1 MLATRGRGCFVGGR
15 SLVAVSAWRAAGAL
29 WMSSTADKMSG
40 LRQRLSSRMNSRP
53 QIDRIISNA
62 PAKVARNA
70 GDTRARILA
79 AARVRFALD
88 AYENVGTRD
97 IAADAGVDA
106 ALVNRYFGGK
116 EKLFDEAIVDAF
128 AIKGRFDG
136 MDMSQFGEV
145 ITTLVLEGSEER
157 RATKFDA
164 LGILL
169 RSSGSPA
176 THERVS
182 ARFHADFVLPLARLL
197 RGRDAELR
205 AALIASYL
213 IGLATMKHALA
224 SPLLGSATQRKAV
237 ATVSVAIQA
246 CVNGEARA

>member
-1 MLATRGRGCFVGGR
+1 MPALRMPTRQKIER
-15 SLVAVSAWRAAGAL
+15 LVPAAPTPA
-29 WMSSTADKMSG
+29 
-40 LRQRLSSRMNSRP
+40 RP
-53 QIDRIISNA
+53 
-62 PAKVARNA
+62 ARNA

-79 AARVRFALD
+79 AARVRFSID

-116 EKLFDEAIVDAF
+116 EKLFDEAIHDAF
-128 AIKGRFDG
+128 AIKDHFDG
-136 MDMSQFGEV
+136 MDMSRFGEV
-145 ITTLVLEGSEER
+145 ITTLVIDGNEER
-157 RATKFDA
+157 RAARFDA

-176 THERVS
+176 TQERVS
-182 ARFHADFVLPLARLL
+182 ARFHAEFVLPLAHLL

-213 IGLATMKHALA
+213 IGLATMKHALG
-224 SPLLGSATQRKAV
+224 SPLLVAGTQRKAV
-237 ATVSVAIQA
+237 AAVGAAIQA
-246 CVNGEARA
+246 CVDGTAAQEPGVL

>member
-1 MLATRGRGCFVGGR
+1 MTSRQKIER
-15 SLVAVSAWRAAGAL
+15 LVPKPPEAAGMPA
-29 WMSSTADKMSG
+29 
-40 LRQRLSSRMNSRP
+40 RP
-53 QIDRIISNA
+53 S
-62 PAKVARNA
+62 RNA

-79 AARVRFALD
+79 AARVRFSMD

-128 AIKGRFDG
+128 AIKEHFDG
-136 MDMSQFGEV
+136 LDMSLFGEI
-145 ITTLVLEGSEER
+145 ITTLVMDGSEER
-157 RATKFDA
+157 REEKFDA

-169 RSSGSPA
+169 RASGSPA
-176 THERVS
+176 TQERVS
-182 ARFHADFVLPLARLL
+182 ARFHAEFVLPLARLL

-224 SPLLGSATQRKAV
+224 SPLLGASARRKAV
-237 ATVSVAIQA
+237 ATVGAAIQA
-246 CVNGEARA
+246 CVDGGS

>member
-1 MLATRGRGCFVGGR
+1 MPAAKKT
-15 SLVAVSAWRAAGAL
+15 AQSAASPAA
-29 WMSSTADKMSG
+29 
-40 LRQRLSSRMNSRP
+40 RP
-53 QIDRIISNA
+53 
-62 PAKVARNA
+62 ARNA

-79 AARVRFALD
+79 AARVRFSRE

-106 ALVNRYFGGK
+106 ALVNRYFGSK
-116 EKLFDEAIVDAF
+116 EKLFDEAIEDAF
-128 AIKGRFDG
+128 AIKDHFDAL
-136 MDMSQFGEV
+136 DMSRFGETITAMV
-145 ITTLVLEGSEER
+145 IDGSAER
-157 RATKFDA
+157 RAAGFDA

-182 ARFHADFVLPLARLL
+182 ERFHADFVLPLARLL

-205 AALIASYL
+205 AALIASHL

-224 SPLLGSATQRKAV
+224 SPLLAADAARRKTIA
-237 ATVSVAIQA
+237 SVGEAIQG
-246 CVNGEARA
+246 CVNG

>member
-1 MLATRGRGCFVGGR
+1 MPATPKNRT
-15 SLVAVSAWRAAGAL
+15 AAP
-29 WMSSTADKMSG
+29 SSESPA
-40 LRQRLSSRMNSRP
+40 
-53 QIDRIISNA
+53 A
-62 PAKVARNA
+62 PTKPTRNA

-79 AARVRFALD
+79 AARVRFAAD

-128 AIKGRFDG
+128 AIKDRFEG
-136 MDMSQFGEV
+136 VDMGSFGEL
-145 ITTLVLEGSEER
+145 ITTLVLEGNEAR
-157 RATKFDA
+157 RAAKFDA

-169 RSSGSPA
+169 RASGSPA
-176 THERVS
+176 TQERVS

-213 IGLATMKHALA
+213 VGLATMKRALA
-224 SPLLGSATQRKAV
+224 SPLLGPATQRKTVAAV
-237 ATVSVAIQA
+237 GAAIQA
-246 CVNGEARA
+246 CVDG

>member
-1 MLATRGRGCFVGGR
+1 MTSRQKIQRTAST
-15 SLVAVSAWRAAGAL
+15 
-29 WMSSTADKMSG
+29 SSTPTAA
-40 LRQRLSSRMNSRP
+40 L
-53 QIDRIISNA
+53 
-62 PAKVARNA
+62 AKPARNA

-79 AARVRFALD
+79 AARVRFSMD

-128 AIKGRFDG
+128 AIKDHFDRI
-136 MDMSQFGEV
+136 DMRAFGEI
-145 ITTLVLEGSEER
+145 ITTLVIEGSQER
-157 RATKFDA
+157 REARFDA

-169 RSSGSPA
+169 RASGSPA
-176 THERVS
+176 TQARVS
-182 ARFHADFVLPLARLL
+182 ERFHADFVLPLARLL

-213 IGLATMKHALA
+213 IGLATMKHALS
-224 SPLLGSATQRKAV
+224 SPLLGSATQRLAV

-246 CVNGEARA
+246 CVNGA

>member
-1 MLATRGRGCFVGGR
+1 MFPLH
-15 SLVAVSAWRAAGAL
+15 
-29 WMSSTADKMSG
+29 
-40 LRQRLSSRMNSRP
+40 P
-53 QIDRIISNA
+53 A
-62 PAKVARNA
+62 PA
-70 GDTRARILA
+70 ARI
-79 AARVRFALD
+79 RFAQE

-128 AIKGRFDG
+128 AIKDHFAGI
-136 MDMSQFGEV
+136 DMSMFGEV
-145 ITTLVLEGSEER
+145 ITTLVIEGSQER
-157 RATKFDA
+157 REARFDA

-169 RSSGSPA
+169 RASGSPA
-176 THERVS
+176 TQERVS

-213 IGLATMKHALA
+213 IGLATMKHALR
-224 SPLLGSATQRKAV
+224 SPLLGEAARRKTV
-237 ATVSVAIQA
+237 ATIGAAIQA
-246 CVNGEARA
+246 CVDG

>member
-1 MLATRGRGCFVGGR
+1 MT
-15 SLVAVSAWRAAGAL
+15 S
-29 WMSSTADKMSG
+29 
-40 LRQRLSSRMNSRP
+40 RQK
-53 QIDRIISNA
+53 IDRLVPKLPKA
-62 PAKVARNA
+62 EGVPARPSRNA

-79 AARVRFALD
+79 AARVRFSMD

-128 AIKGRFDG
+128 AIKEHFDG
-136 MDMSQFGEV
+136 LDMSLFGEI
-145 ITTLVLEGSEER
+145 ITTLVMDGSEER
-157 RATKFDA
+157 REEKFDA

-169 RSSGSPA
+169 RASGSPA
-176 THERVS
+176 TQERVS
-182 ARFHADFVLPLARLL
+182 ARFHAEFVLPLARLL

-224 SPLLGSATQRKAV
+224 SPLLGASARRKAV
-237 ATVSVAIQA
+237 ATVGAAIQA
-246 CVNGEARA
+246 CVDG

>member
-1 MLATRGRGCFVGGR
+1 MPARQKIQQDDAEPSAATNPP
-15 SLVAVSAWRAAGAL
+15 
-29 WMSSTADKMSG
+29 
-40 LRQRLSSRMNSRP
+40 SRR
-53 QIDRIISNA
+53 
-62 PAKVARNA
+62 ARNA

-79 AARVRFALD
+79 AARMRFSLD

-128 AIKGRFDG
+128 AIKDRFDG
-136 MDMSQFGEV
+136 IDMGQFGEL
-145 ITTLVLEGSEER
+145 ITTLVMEGNPER
-157 RATKFDA
+157 REARFDA

-169 RSSGSPA
+169 RASGSPA
-176 THERVS
+176 TQERVS

-213 IGLATMKHALA
+213 IGLATMKHALG
-224 SPLLGSATQRKAV
+224 SPLLGAATQRKAV
-237 ATVSVAIQA
+237 ATVSAAIQS
-246 CVNGEARA
+246 CVDG

>member
-1 MLATRGRGCFVGGR
+1 MPDRQKILQDD
-15 SLVAVSAWRAAGAL
+15 SD
-29 WMSSTADKMSG
+29 SS
-40 LRQRLSSRMNSRP
+40 
-53 QIDRIISNA
+53 A
-62 PAKVARNA
+62 PARPARNA

-128 AIKGRFDG
+128 AIKDHFDG
-136 MDMSQFGEV
+136 IDMSQFGEL
-145 ITTLVLEGSEER
+145 ITTLVLEGSQER
-157 RATKFDA
+157 REARFDA

-169 RSSGSPA
+169 RASGSPA
-176 THERVS
+176 TQERVS

-213 IGLATMKHALA
+213 IGLATMKRALA
-224 SPLLGSATQRKAV
+224 SPLLGPSTQRKAV
-237 ATVSVAIQA
+237 AAVGAAIQA
-246 CVNGEARA
+246 CVDGWPQATTCPGPSGPRAAAA

>member
-1 MLATRGRGCFVGGR
+1 MPSRQKIPQ
-15 SLVAVSAWRAAGAL
+15 AVPDLPAAMSAP
-29 WMSSTADKMSG
+29 
-40 LRQRLSSRMNSRP
+40 SRP
-53 QIDRIISNA
+53 
-62 PAKVARNA
+62 ARNA

-79 AARVRFALD
+79 AARVRFARD

-128 AIKGRFDG
+128 AIKDHFDG
-136 MDMSQFGEV
+136 IDMSVFGEI
-145 ITTLVLEGSEER
+145 ITTLVMEGSEER
-157 RATKFDA
+157 REAKFDA

-169 RSSGSPA
+169 RASGSPA
-176 THERVS
+176 TQERVS
-182 ARFHADFVLPLARLL
+182 ARFHADFVLPLSRLL

-213 IGLATMKHALA
+213 IGLATMKHALG
-224 SPLLGSATQRKAV
+224 SPLLGAATQRKAV
-237 ATVSVAIQA
+237 ATVSAAIQA
-246 CVNGEARA
+246 CVNG

>member
-1 MLATRGRGCFVGGR
+1 MPAPSNKTARP
-15 SLVAVSAWRAAGAL
+15 AAAPAAG
-29 WMSSTADKMSG
+29 TAG
-40 LRQRLSSRMNSRP
+40 
-53 QIDRIISNA
+53 
-62 PAKVARNA
+62 AKPARNA

-79 AARVRFALD
+79 AARVRFSRD

-106 ALVNRYFGGK
+106 ALVNRYFGSK
-116 EKLFDEAIVDAF
+116 EKLFDEAIQDAF
-128 AIKGRFDG
+128 AIKDHFDAI
-136 MDMSQFGEV
+136 DMSAFGEL
-145 ITTLVLEGSEER
+145 ITTMVLDGSAER
-157 RATKFDA
+157 RATGFDA

-176 THERVS
+176 THDRVS
-182 ARFHADFVLPLARLL
+182 DRFHADFVLPLARLL

-224 SPLLGSATQRKAV
+224 SPLLADAARRKTI
-237 ATVSVAIQA
+237 ATVSEAIQG
-246 CVNGEARA
+246 CVDGAG

>member
-1 MLATRGRGCFVGGR
+1 MPSRQKILHDA
-15 SLVAVSAWRAAGAL
+15 SNLPAAPSPAP
-29 WMSSTADKMSG
+29 
-40 LRQRLSSRMNSRP
+40 RP
-53 QIDRIISNA
+53 
-62 PAKVARNA
+62 ARNA

-79 AARVRFALD
+79 AARVRFSRD

-128 AIKGRFDG
+128 AIKDHFAG
-136 MDMSQFGEV
+136 MDMGRFGEV
-145 ITTLVLEGSEER
+145 ITTLVTEGSQQR
-157 RATKFDA
+157 REAGFDA

-169 RSSGSPA
+169 RASGSPA
-176 THERVS
+176 TQERVS

-197 RGRDAELR
+197 RGRDTELR

-213 IGLATMKHALA
+213 IGLATMKHALG
-224 SPLLGSATQRKAV
+224 SPLLAGAAQRKAI
-237 ATVSVAIQA
+237 ATVSAAVQA
-246 CVNGEARA
+246 CVDG

>member
-1 MLATRGRGCFVGGR
+1 MPSRQKILHDASNLPATP
-15 SLVAVSAWRAAGAL
+15 SPAP
-29 WMSSTADKMSG
+29 
-40 LRQRLSSRMNSRP
+40 RP
-53 QIDRIISNA
+53 
-62 PAKVARNA
+62 ARNA

-79 AARVRFALD
+79 AARVRFSRD

-128 AIKGRFDG
+128 AIKDHFAG
-136 MDMSQFGEV
+136 MDMSRFGEV
-145 ITTLVLEGSEER
+145 ITTLVIEGSQER
-157 RATKFDA
+157 REARFDA

-169 RSSGSPA
+169 RASGSPA
-176 THERVS
+176 TQERVS

-213 IGLATMKHALA
+213 IGLATMKHALG
-224 SPLLGSATQRKAV
+224 SPLLGAGTQRRAI
-237 ATVSVAIQA
+237 ATVSAAVQA
-246 CVNGEARA
+246 CVDA

>member
-1 MLATRGRGCFVGGR
+1 MTSRQKVQRTTPVPPAALD
-15 SLVAVSAWRAAGAL
+15 VAA
-29 WMSSTADKMSG
+29 
-40 LRQRLSSRMNSRP
+40 RP
-53 QIDRIISNA
+53 
-62 PAKVARNA
+62 ARNA

-79 AARVRFALD
+79 AARVRFARD

-128 AIKGRFDG
+128 AIKDHFAGV
-136 MDMSQFGEV
+136 DMSRFGELITGLV
-145 ITTLVLEGSEER
+145 IDGSEER
-157 RATKFDA
+157 REARFDA

-169 RSSGSPA
+169 RASGSPA
-176 THERVS
+176 TQERVS
-182 ARFHADFVLPLARLL
+182 ERFHADFVLPLSRLL

-213 IGLATMKHALA
+213 IGLATMKHALG
-224 SPLLGSATQRKAV
+224 SPLLGDATRRKSV
-237 ATVSVAIQA
+237 ATIGAAIQA
-246 CVNGEARA
+246 CVDG

>member
-1 MLATRGRGCFVGGR
+1 MPARQKIQQDDAEPTAAT
-15 SLVAVSAWRAAGAL
+15 
-29 WMSSTADKMSG
+29 
-40 LRQRLSSRMNSRP
+40 
-53 QIDRIISNA
+53 NA
-62 PAKVARNA
+62 PSRRARNA

-79 AARVRFALD
+79 AARMRFSLD

-128 AIKGRFDG
+128 AIKDRFDG
-136 MDMSQFGEV
+136 IDMGQFGEL
-145 ITTLVLEGSEER
+145 ITTLVMEGNPER
-157 RATKFDA
+157 REARFDA

-169 RSSGSPA
+169 RASGSPA
-176 THERVS
+176 TQARVS

-213 IGLATMKHALA
+213 IGLATMKHALG
-224 SPLLGSATQRKAV
+224 SPLLGAATQRKAV
-237 ATVSVAIQA
+237 ATVSAAIQA
-246 CVNGEARA
+246 CVDG

>member
-1 MLATRGRGCFVGGR
+1 MPARQKIPPDD
-15 SLVAVSAWRAAGAL
+15 AEPAAA
-29 WMSSTADKMSG
+29 A
-40 LRQRLSSRMNSRP
+40 
-53 QIDRIISNA
+53 NA
-62 PAKVARNA
+62 PSRRARNA

-79 AARVRFALD
+79 AARMRFSLD

-128 AIKGRFDG
+128 AIKDRFDG
-136 MDMSQFGEV
+136 IDMGQFGEL
-145 ITTLVLEGSEER
+145 ITTLVIEGNAER
-157 RATKFDA
+157 REARFDA

-169 RSSGSPA
+169 RASGSPA
-176 THERVS
+176 TQERVS

-213 IGLATMKHALA
+213 IGLATMKHALG
-224 SPLLGSATQRKAV
+224 SPLLGAATQRKAV
-237 ATVSVAIQA
+237 ASVGAAIQA
-246 CVNGEARA
+246 CVDG

>member
-1 MLATRGRGCFVGGR
+1 MPGFPLRLAPRMT
-15 SLVAVSAWRAAGAL
+15 S
-29 WMSSTADKMSG
+29 
-40 LRQRLSSRMNSRP
+40 RQKLQRP
-53 QIDRIISNA
+53 A
-62 PAKVARNA
+62 PAASSPSVASARPTRNA

-79 AARVRFALD
+79 AARIRFALD

-128 AIKGRFDG
+128 AIKDHFAGV
-136 MDMSQFGEV
+136 DMSTFGELIATRV
-145 ITTLVLEGSEER
+145 IEGSAER
-157 RATKFDA
+157 REARFDA

-169 RSSGSPA
+169 RASGSPA
-176 THERVS
+176 TQERVS

-213 IGLATMKHALA
+213 IGLATMKHALG
-224 SPLLGSATQRKAV
+224 SPLLGAATQRKAV
-237 ATVSVAIQA
+237 AAVGAAIQA
-246 CVNGEARA
+246 CVDG

>member
-1 MLATRGRGCFVGGR
+1 MP
-15 SLVAVSAWRAAGAL
+15 AAPKK
-29 WMSSTADKMSG
+29 TV
-40 LRQRLSSRMNSRP
+40 RP
-53 QIDRIISNA
+53 AAR
-62 PAKVARNA
+62 PARNA

-79 AARVRFALD
+79 AARVRFSRD

-128 AIKGRFDG
+128 AIKDHFAG
-136 MDMSQFGEV
+136 MDMGRFGEV
-145 ITTLVLEGSEER
+145 ITTLVTEGSQQR
-157 RATKFDA
+157 REAGFDA

-169 RSSGSPA
+169 RASGSPA
-176 THERVS
+176 TQERVS

-197 RGRDAELR
+197 RGRDTELR

-213 IGLATMKHALA
+213 IGLATMKHALG
-224 SPLLGSATQRKAV
+224 SPLLAGAAQRKAI
-237 ATVSVAIQA
+237 ATVSAAVQA
-246 CVNGEARA
+246 CVDG